1 MKYPELFK
9 PFKIGNC
16 QIKNRIVMSP
26 MHLGGRMDTDG
37 NFNDSVID
45 YFVARAKGGVGLI
58 YTCGF
63 VPDSGIEKGLVTN
76 SPFSDMLKF
85 STMSSKLCEKV
96 HAFGTKIFFEV
107 GGGTGRVTF
116 PASMSPEMNGR
127 PIAPSEI
134 PNRWDP
140 NIMCRPTTTEEIKKM
155 IDDTVMAAVASMQAG
170 ADGILLGGIYGGYL
184 TDQYATEIFNN
195 RDDEYGYG
203 KKGQLKFVTDTIKG
217 IKEACGPNTP
227 VDVRVSVRHYMKGI
241 CQGALPGE
249 EFEEVGRDVEETVRY
264 AKELEE
270 AGATAILIGDG
281 CYDSFYWLYP
291 PTYQKQGL
299 WLDDAKIIKD
309 AVSIPVICPGR
320 LNTPDIAEQAIA
332 DGKIDAAAFGR
343 PLLADPD
350 FANKAR
356 VGKGEDIRP
365 CIGCENGCIGRVF
378 VGGLVTCAV
387 NPQCFYENTEL
398 ILPALTKKHVVVIG
412 GGVGGMEAARV
423 AAIRGHKVDLYEKT
437 DKLGGN
443 FILAGVPDFK
453 VDDEALIEWYIH
465 SIKQAGVEIHM
476 NSPVT
481 ADEAEAMGAD
491 EIIVATGAVSR
502 TIPIDGIAPEEA
514 VTASDALAGTK
525 PLGEKCA
532 VIGGGL
538 VGCEMAI
545 WLARQGKKITI
556 VEMMPELMLSKVPVP
571 LPNKLMIEDMLT
583 QEGIVSIT
591 GASTKSFRD
600 GKLVYADKDGAEHE
614 LEIDTVIQSI
624 GYVPVSGLYDEL
636 CLRGNANVWNVG
648 DSKLPTNIMNAIKD
662 GFYIGKSI

>member
-9 PFKIGNC
+9 PFTIGRC

-26 MHLGGRMDTDG
+26 MHLGGRMDSDG
-37 NFNDSVID
+37 NFNESVID
-45 YFVARAKGGVGLI
+45 YYVARAKGGVGLI

-63 VPDSGIEKGLVTN
+63 VPDSGIEKGLSTN
-76 SPFSDMLKF
+76 SPFSDMFKF
-85 STMSSKLCEKV
+85 NTTSSRLCEKV
-96 HAFGTKIFFEV
+96 HAYGAKIFFEV

-116 PASMSPEMNGR
+116 PAAMSPEMNGH

-140 NIMCRPTTTEEIKKM
+140 AMMCRPTTTAEIRKM
-155 IDDTVMAAVASMQAG
+155 IDDTVQGAVASMQAG

-184 TDQYATEIFNN
+184 TDQYATRIFNN

-227 VDVRVSVRHYMKGI
+227 VDVRIGVKHYMKGI
-241 CQGALPGE
+241 RQGALPGE
-249 EFEEVGRDVEETVRY
+249 EFEEVGRDVAESIEY
-264 AKELEE
+264 AKELEA
-270 AGATAILIGDG
+270 AGATALLIGDG

-291 PTYQKQGL
+291 PTYQKLGL
-299 WLDDAKIIKD
+299 WLDNAQKVKE

-320 LNTPDIAEQAIA
+320 LNNPDIANQAIA

-356 VGKGEDIRP
+356 RGASEDIRP

-387 NPQCFYENTEL
+387 NPQCFYENTEP
-398 ILPALTKKHVVVIG
+398 ILPALIKKHVVVVG

-423 AAIRGHKVDLYEKT
+423 AALRGHEVDLYEKS

-453 VDDEALIEWYIH
+453 TDDEALIEWYITA
-465 SIKQAGVEIHM
+465 IKKAGVKIHM
-476 NSPVT
+476 NTEVT
-481 ADEAEAMGAD
+481 ADLVEAIDAD
-491 EIIVATGAVSR
+491 EVIVATGAVSR
-502 TIPIDGIAPEEA
+502 TIPIEGISKEDA
-514 VTASDALAGTK
+514 VTASDVLSGAK
-525 PLGEKCA
+525 PVGDSCV

-545 WLARQGKKITI
+545 WLARQGKKVTI

-571 LPNKLMIEDMLT
+571 LPNKLMIDDMLV
-583 QEGIVSIT
+583 QEGIDTIT
-591 GASTKSFRD
+591 SAATKAYRD
-600 GKLVYADKDGAEHE
+600 GSLIYADKNGNEHA
-614 LEIDTVIQSI
+614 IPADTVIQSI
-624 GYVPVSGLYDEL
+624 GYVPVNKLYNEL
-636 CLRGNANVWNVG
+636 CQRGNANVWNVG
-648 DSKLPTNIMNAIKD
+648 DSKMPTNIMNAIKD
-662 GFYIGKSI
+662 GFFIGKDI

>member
-9 PFKIGNC
+9 PFKIGRC
-16 QIKNRIVMSP
+16 SIKNRIVMSP
-26 MHLGGRMDTDG
+26 MHLGGRMDSDG
-37 NFNDSVID
+37 NFNESVID
-45 YFVARAKGGVGLI
+45 YYVARAKGGVGLI

-63 VPDSGIEKGLVTN
+63 APDSGIEKGLSTN

-85 STMSSKLCEKV
+85 NTLSSKLCEKV
-96 HAFGTKIFFEV
+96 HAYGTKIFFEV

-116 PASMSPEMNGR
+116 PASMSPEMNGH
-127 PIAPSEI
+127 PIAPSEV

-140 NIMCRPTTTEEIKKM
+140 TMMCRPTTREEIQKM
-155 IDDTVMAAVASMQAG
+155 IDDTVIAAAASMQAG
-170 ADGILLGGIYGGYL
+170 ADGILLSGIYGGYL
-184 TDQYATEIFNN
+184 TDQYATRIFNN

-203 KKGQLKFVTDTIKG
+203 QNGQLKFVTDTIKG
-217 IKEACGPNTP
+217 IKKVCGPDTP
-227 VDVRVSVRHYMKGI
+227 VDVRISVKHYMKGVR
-241 CQGALPGE
+241 QGALPGE
-249 EFEEVGRDVEETVRY
+249 EFEEVGRDVEESIRY
-264 AKELEE
+264 AKELEA
-270 AGATAILIGDG
+270 AGATALLIGDG
-281 CYDSFYWLYP
+281 SYDSFYWLYP

-299 WLDDAKIIKD
+299 WLENAGKIRD

-320 LNTPDIAEQAIA
+320 LNTPDIANQAIA

-356 VGKGEDIRP
+356 VGHGEDIRP

-387 NPQCFYENTEL
+387 NPQCFYENTEP
-398 ILPALTKKHVVVIG
+398 ILPALYKKHVVVIG

-423 AAIRGHKVDLYEKT
+423 AAIRGHEVDLYEKS

-465 SIKQAGVEIHM
+465 SIKQAGVHIHM
-476 NSPVT
+476 NTCVT
-481 ADEAEAMGAD
+481 AEQANAMNAD
-491 EIIVATGAVSR
+491 EIIVATGSVSR
-502 TIPIDGIAPEEA
+502 TIPIEGIAPEEA
-514 VTASDALAGTK
+514 VTASDVLGRTK
-525 PLGEKCA
+525 PVGARCV

-545 WLARQGKKITI
+545 WLARQGKKVTI

-571 LPNKLMIEDMLT
+571 LPNKLMIEDMIT
-583 QEGIVSIT
+583 CEGITAIT
-591 GASTKSFRD
+591 GASTKAYRD
-600 GKLVYADKDGAEHE
+600 GCLIYADKEGKEHAVE
-614 LEIDTVIQSI
+614 ADTVIQSI
-624 GYVPVSGLYDEL
+624 GYVPCNQLYEEL
-636 CLRGNANVWNVG
+636 CLNSNANVWNVG
-648 DSKLPTNIMNAIKD
+648 DSKMPTNIMNAIKD